1 MKNWLAL
8 SVERKRDIFNQTAE
22 QTGLPAAAIEKDWWV
37 TATLKALF
45 SLSISEHLVFKGG
58 TSLSKA
64 YNLIERFSED
74 IDIGLNRELLGF
86 SGELTKTQIKKLK
99 RESYLFVSNEVSAML
114 QKQLITFGIYEKQ
127 FAISSYQTD
136 EAHPDHDPQQLF
148 VQYDSIV
155 DKSDYLKEQVVVEI
169 SSRSQFE
176 PVENKMVNAI
186 VFQSFPDASF
196 SDSGFDVLTI
206 SPRRTFLEKAI
217 LLHEEFQKP
226 EEKFRPERM
235 SRHLYDLEKLM
246 DTDFGISSTRDKQLF
261 ETIVAHRKVFTPI
274 PGVDYDSL
282 AMCSLDFIPPSQL
295 MATYEADYRKMT
307 EAMIYGSTLSFDKLL
322 DRLKQLQQRF
332 RK

>member
-8 SVERKRDIFNQTAE
+8 SAERKRDIFNQTAE

-74 IDIGLNRELLGF
+74 IDIGLNREVLGF

-99 RESYLFVSNEVSAML
+99 RESYLFVSNEVSTML
-114 QKQLITFGIYEKQ
+114 QKQLIELGIDEKL

-148 VQYDSIV
+148 IQYDSIV

-176 PVENKMVNAI
+176 PVDNRMVNAI
-186 VFQSFPDASF
+186 VFQSFTDASF
-196 SDSGFDVLTI
+196 SEQGFEVLTI

-235 SRHLYDLEKLM
+235 SRHLYDLGKLM
-246 DTDFGISSTRDKQLF
+246 DTEFGISAIKDKQLY
-261 ETIVAHRKVFTPI
+261 ETILAHRKIFTPI
-274 PGVDYDSL
+274 VGVDYDSL
-282 AMCSLDFIPPSQL
+282 PMSSLNFIPPLVLKSI
-295 MATYEADYRKMT
+295 YERDYHKMI
-307 EAMIYGSTLSFDKLL
+307 ESMIYGSTLSFE
-322 DRLKQLQQRF
+322 
-332 RK
+332 